1 MEVKIHTFLN
11 LSGGGVWSP
20 SFSCFVSSEGNPGTG
35 RMGRPENVSGHISK
49 EKKIPA
55 AVRHKT
61 LAIK

>member
-1 MEVKIHTFLN
+1 M
-11 LSGGGVWSP
+11 WSP